1 MQQRS
6 HELVM
11 VEGPVELHGE
21 AIGDCS
27 VVYVKPRGLT
37 YVGKGIAAGVW
48 LGFGGLVVDGVGVD
62 KGDLEAT

>member
-1 MQQRS
+1 
-6 HELVM
+6 M

-21 AIGDCS
+21 AIWDRS
-27 VVYVKPRGLT
+27 VVYVEPGGLT

-62 KGDLEAT
+62 EGDLEATWGKLDG